1 MPMPRTKI
9 AALVEGD
16 GEVEAVPVLIRR
28 MAEALGFPGGV
39 HVLRPIRVPAS
50 RLLRANELERYIDL
64 AVCKLDGVGGILLL
78 LDSEDECPAVRGPR
92 LKERMAACRTGLP
105 VGVVLAHR
113 EFESW
118 FIGAE
123 SSIRGRRGF
132 PKSMST
138 HPSPESI
145 RGCKEWLSEQLP
157 RGRVY
162 SPVEDKPALAAV
174 FDMNESEK
182 HCPSFG
188 KFRRELAGIL
198 EGVKRMEGTSSH
210 EG

>member
-1 MPMPRTKI
+1 MLRIKI

-28 MAEALGFPGGV
+28 MADALGVPGGV

-50 RLLRANELERYIDL
+50 RLLREHELERYVQL
-64 AVCKLDGVGGILLL
+64 AVCKLGGVGGILLL
-78 LDSEDECPAVRGPR
+78 LDSEEECPATHGPR
-92 LKERMAACRTGLP
+92 LKERMAACLPGLP
-105 VGVVLAHR
+105 FGVVLAHR

-118 FIGAE
+118 FIGAA

-132 PKSMST
+132 PESMAS

-145 RGCKEWLSEQLP
+145 RGCKEWLSERLP

-162 SPVEDKPALAAV
+162 SPVEDQPALAAV

-198 EGVKRMEGTSSH
+198 EAVTRIAGTSSH
-210 EG
+210 GG